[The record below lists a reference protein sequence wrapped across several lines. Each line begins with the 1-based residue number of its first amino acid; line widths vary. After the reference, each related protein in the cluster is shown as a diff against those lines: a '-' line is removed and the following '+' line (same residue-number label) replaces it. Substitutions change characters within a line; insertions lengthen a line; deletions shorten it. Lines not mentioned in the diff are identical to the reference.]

1 MLILPSFCLYF
12 FGISAYFIPIFLLFS
27 GIQLLGYHLL
37 SIKKYI
43 RQSIWGLIWIPV
55 FIYHFF
61 KSQIL
66 AGGIGI
72 SSTEFLVSL
81 LGNIGTTLLLIT
93 TFLIFITLKFN
104 INLEKIFLFVK
115 NSTSKKGER
124 KLQEYR
130 RD

>member
-1 MLILPSFCLYF
+1 M
-12 FGISAYFIPIFLLFS
+12 
-27 GIQLLGYHLL
+27 
-37 SIKKYI
+37 
-43 RQSIWGLIWIPV
+43 IWIPV

-72 SSTEFLVSL
+72 TSTEFLVSL

-104 INLEKIFLFVK
+104 ISLEKIFLFIK
-115 NSTSKKGER
+115 NSTSNIGEI
-124 KLQEYR
+124 KLQNIEEIEVDNIIDLQESETTKIENLKVKKAVLPTEINQKEDNLPKYLKLKMI
-130 RD
+130 